1 MHFCALMFLL
11 LTMGGRIKYRGVA
24 EDLFASRV
32 VDVVGPDVLSS
43 LTQLVMKKKVNRNIP
58 LYKSRNVLVTMCV
71 SCTYLVIEKQLT
83 HRSNSDSLLTQ
94 AQATDGF
101 VAVEYERQGAS
112 TINRLFN
119 LVRLC
124 SISLLSTVA
133 ALPVYSLLC
142 LPDQAVI
149 CRGKIILRFA
159 NDDLVQKARGRTD
172 HSNELIE

>member
-1 MHFCALMFLL
+1 
-11 LTMGGRIKYRGVA
+11 MGGESRIKYRGVA

-71 SCTYLVIEKQLT
+71 SCTYLGIEKQLT

-101 VAVEYERQGAS
+101 VAVEYE
-112 TINRLFN
+112 I
-119 LVRLC
+119 
-124 SISLLSTVA
+124 
-133 ALPVYSLLC
+133 
-142 LPDQAVI
+142 
-149 CRGKIILRFA
+149 
-159 NDDLVQKARGRTD
+159 
-172 HSNELIE
+172 